1 MRCPACGTE
10 AAVMDAWTEKRAE
23 GAVRVLEFRCRN
35 KRCPDYG
42 HTVGRQ
48 SVDRR

>member
-1 MRCPACGTE
+1 
-10 AAVMDAWTEKRAE
+10 MDARTEKRAE
-23 GAVRVLEFRCRN
+23 GTVRVLEFRCRN